1 LRNEQKQYVARLLER
16 ASVQALPRW
25 LGAGGRHGI
34 GHVEPG
40 IGADPAGNRPSG
52 GMTTANRALRR
63 RWWLR
68 LHRWLG
74 LTLGGVL
81 LVCALTGTLLV
92 AAAPLD
98 RALHPELFTVPGPG
112 TGALAPLLQPLRAE
126 FGAYAAL
133 RLRPPRQP
141 GESLQVLVS
150 GPWRGTVYLDAAT
163 GRELGRR
170 GRDEGFFNLLFELH
184 SRLLLEQDT
193 GRAVLALVALACVA
207 MLLTGA
213 VLWWPAR
220 WRHAWTV
227 KTRHGLTRALFD
239 LHRVA
244 GATLGLLVLV
254 AVATGAY
261 MAWKPLSGWVTA
273 WAGQEPLRPPKVVPA
288 PAGAATLDLDAA
300 VARAQTLFPGS
311 ELGFVQLPPGLAPV
325 RVRLRLPDDPHP
337 NGQTSVWLHPQT
349 GQVLAAQAWSR
360 LDAGAKA
367 YSFIYPLHTGELGG
381 PATLAATTV
390 AGLALSGYGLS
401 GLWLWWRRR
410 RGLR

>member
-1 LRNEQKQYVARLLER
+1 MK
-16 ASVQALPRW
+16 
-25 LGAGGRHGI
+25 
-34 GHVEPG
+34 
-40 IGADPAGNRPSG
+40 RPSS
-52 GMTTANRALRR
+52 R
-63 RWWLR
+63 RWWLP
-68 LHRWLG
+68 LHRWVG
-74 LTLGGVL
+74 LTLGSVL
-81 LVCALTGTLLV
+81 LLCAITGSLLV
-92 AAAPLD
+92 VARPLD
-98 RALHPELFTVPGPG
+98 RSLHPELFSARSSGIGSLT
-112 TGALAPLLQPLRAE
+112 PLLQPLRAE
-126 FGAYAAL
+126 FGADAGL
-133 RLRPPRQP
+133 RLRPPHQP

-150 GPWRGTVYLDAAT
+150 GPSWRGTVYLDAAT

-170 GRDEGFFNLLFELH
+170 GRDEGFFNQLFELH
-184 SRLLLEQDT
+184 SRLFLEQDT
-193 GRAVLALVALACVA
+193 GRAVLALAALAYVA

-261 MAWKPLSGWVTA
+261 MAWKPLSGWVTG

-288 PAGAATLDLDAA
+288 PAGTAALDLDAA
-300 VARAQTLFPGS
+300 VARAQALFPGS
-311 ELGFVQLPPGLAPV
+311 ELGFVQLAPGLAPV
-325 RVRLRLPDDPHP
+325 RVRLRLADDPHP

-349 GQVLAAQAWSR
+349 GEVLSTQVWSQ
-360 LDAGAKA
+360 LDTGAKA

-381 PATLAATTV
+381 AATLAATTV
-390 AGLALSGYGLS
+390 AGLALVGYGLS